1 MNYLVSIEKER
12 KKNLPIGQ
20 TTVLPSFGPVFAK
33 ARHRMMPKTR
43 RLMCLGP
50 FYRCCVTIHCCSLVV
65 CPVTHVVPESAV

>member
-12 KKNLPIGQ
+12 KKNLPIG
-20 TTVLPSFGPVFAK
+20 PVFAK

-43 RLMCLGP
+43 QTTCLGP
-50 FYRCCVTIHCCSLVV
+50 FYCCCVTIRCCSLVV